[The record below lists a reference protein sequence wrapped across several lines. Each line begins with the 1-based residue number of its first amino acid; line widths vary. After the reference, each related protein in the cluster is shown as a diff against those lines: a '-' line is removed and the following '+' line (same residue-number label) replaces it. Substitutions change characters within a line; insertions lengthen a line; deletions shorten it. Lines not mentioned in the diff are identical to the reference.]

1 MTSCFVYSDSFPELV
16 RYLTER
22 TRDGFALRRRR
33 GGGECDGDGEERP
46 MKSAVIAVASRNV
59 QKKRK
64 GDDAWGAIEEVRR
77 LDKEVEEEETEK
89 PPPRLAV
96 KPKSLLGS
104 VENVK
109 PFVES
114 KVPLT
119 AGLHP
124 REPLRDVSAEGRRAD
139 NAEDASKKKGRP
151 GSGRRWIR
159 RCEWVRSR
167 RPLEASAEPGVRAG
181 VVGALGCRRGRFSSP
196 LVATSAPGS
205 GSGLKSRVRS
215 GTTTVSS
222 LGKRYRQMQMQMRR
236 GCLGGRGSFE
246 GGRRRGAR

>member
-22 TRDGFALRRRR
+22 TRDGTALRRRR
-33 GGGECDGDGEERP
+33 GGGECDGDGVERP

-64 GDDAWGAIEEVRR
+64 GDDAWGAIEALR
-77 LDKEVEEEETEK
+77 LDEEEETEK

-124 REPLRDVSAEGRRAD
+124 REPLRDVSAERRRAD
-139 NAEDASKKKGRP
+139 NAEDASKKKGR
-151 GSGRRWIR
+151 SR
-159 RCEWVRSR
+159 VRAKVDPSMR
-167 RPLEASAEPGVRAG
+167 MGPLEAAARGVGGAG
-181 VVGALGCRRGRFSSP
+181 GKGR
-196 LVATSAPGS
+196 
-205 GSGLKSRVRS
+205 
-215 GTTTVSS
+215 
-222 LGKRYRQMQMQMRR
+222 
-236 GCLGGRGSFE
+236 GGRGLGVSARKVQFTPSCDVGAGVGVGAKKSQLVKRDDDSFQSGKKVSANANANASGVPWWE
-246 GGRRRGAR
+246 RKL

>member
-22 TRDGFALRRRR
+22 TRDGTALRRRR
-33 GGGECDGDGEERP
+33 GGGECEGDGEERS

-96 KPKSLLGS
+96 KPKPLLGS

-114 KVPLT
+114 KVPLA

-124 REPLRDVSAEGRRAD
+124 REPLRDVSAERRRAN
-139 NAEDASKKKGRP
+139 NAEDASKKKGR
-151 GSGRRWIR
+151 SW
-159 RCEWVRSR
+159 
-167 RPLEASAEPGVRAG
+167 
-181 VVGALGCRRGRFSSP
+181 VGAEGSVHPKLRR
-196 LVATSAPGS
+196 
-205 GSGLKSRVRS
+205 
-215 GTTTVSS
+215 
-222 LGKRYRQMQMQMRR
+222 
-236 GCLGGRGSFE
+236 
-246 GGRRRGAR
+246 RRRGKKVATCEAGRRQFPVREKGIGKCKCKCVGGALVGEEALREDDDVARGERRM

>member
-22 TRDGFALRRRR
+22 TRDGLALRRRR
-33 GGGECDGDGEERP
+33 GGGECNGDGVERP

-64 GDDAWGAIEEVRR
+64 GDDAWGAIEAHR
-77 LDKEVEEEETEK
+77 LDKEAETEK

-114 KVPLT
+114 KVPLA

-124 REPLRDVSAEGRRAD
+124 REPLRDVSAERRRAD
-139 NAEDASKKKGRP
+139 NAEDAAKKKGR
-151 GSGRRWIR
+151 SR
-159 RCEWVRSR
+159 VRAKVDPSMR
-167 RPLEASAEPGVRAG
+167 MGPLEAAARGVGGAG
-181 VVGALGCRRGRFSSP
+181 GKGR
-196 LVATSAPGS
+196 
-205 GSGLKSRVRS
+205 
-215 GTTTVSS
+215 
-222 LGKRYRQMQMQMRR
+222 
-236 GCLGGRGSFE
+236 GGRGLGVSARKVQFTPSCDVGAGVGVGAKKSGVKRDDDSFQSGKKVSANANANASGVPWWE
-246 GGRRRGAR
+246 RKL

>member
-22 TRDGFALRRRR
+22 TRDALRRRR

-96 KPKSLLGS
+96 KPKPLLGS

-109 PFVES
+109 PFAES

-119 AGLHP
+119 VGLHP
-124 REPLRDVSAEGRRAD
+124 REPLRDVSAERRRAD
-139 NAEDASKKKGRP
+139 NAEDATKKKGR
-151 GSGRRWIR
+151 SR
-159 RCEWVRSR
+159 VRAKVDPSMR
-167 RPLEASAEPGVRAG
+167 MGPLEAAARGVGGAG
-181 VVGALGCRRGRFSSP
+181 GKGR
-196 LVATSAPGS
+196 
-205 GSGLKSRVRS
+205 
-215 GTTTVSS
+215 
-222 LGKRYRQMQMQMRR
+222 
-236 GCLGGRGSFE
+236 GGRGLGVSARKVQFTPSCDVGAGVGVGAKKSQLVKRDDDSFQSGKKVSANANANASGVPWWE
-246 GGRRRGAR
+246 RKL

>member
-1 MTSCFVYSDSFPELV
+1 MMTSCFVYSDSFPELV

-22 TRDGFALRRRR
+22 TRDGTALRRRR

-64 GDDAWGAIEEVRR
+64 GDDTWGAIEAH
-77 LDKEVEEEETEK
+77 EEAEDEDEEKETEK
-89 PPPRLAV
+89 PRLAV
-96 KPKSLLGS
+96 KPKPLLGS

-114 KVPLT
+114 KVPLA

-151 GSGRRWIR
+151 R
-159 RCEWVRSR
+159 VRTKVDPSMR
-167 RPLEASAEPGVRAG
+167 MGPLEAAARGVGGAGGKGRGGRGLGVSARKVQFTPSCDVDAG
-181 VVGALGCRRGRFSSP
+181 AVVGAKKSQ
-196 LVATSAPGS
+196 LVKRDDDRVQSGKKVSANANANAS
-205 GSGLKSRVRS
+205 GVPWWERKL
-215 GTTTVSS
+215 
-222 LGKRYRQMQMQMRR
+222 
-236 GCLGGRGSFE
+236 
-246 GGRRRGAR
+246 

>member
-64 GDDAWGAIEEVRR
+64 GDDAWGAIEAH
-77 LDKEVEEEETEK
+77 EEADEETETEK

-96 KPKSLLGS
+96 KPKPLLGS
-104 VENVK
+104 KK

-114 KVPLT
+114 KVPL
-119 AGLHP
+119 AVGLHP

-139 NAEDASKKKGRP
+139 NAEDASKKKGR
-151 GSGRRWIR
+151 
-159 RCEWVRSR
+159 SR
-167 RPLEASAEPGVRAG
+167 VCAKVDPSMRMGPLEAAARGVGGAG
-181 VVGALGCRRGRFSSP
+181 GKGR
-196 LVATSAPGS
+196 
-205 GSGLKSRVRS
+205 
-215 GTTTVSS
+215 
-222 LGKRYRQMQMQMRR
+222 
-236 GCLGGRGSFE
+236 GGRGLGVSARKVQFTPSCDVGAGVGVGAKKSQLVKRDDDSFQSGKKVSANANANASGVPWWE
-246 GGRRRGAR
+246 RKL

>member
-64 GDDAWGAIEEVRR
+64 GDDAWGAIEAH
-77 LDKEVEEEETEK
+77 EEADEETETEK

-96 KPKSLLGS
+96 KPKPLLGS
-104 VENVK
+104 KK

-114 KVPLT
+114 KVPL
-119 AGLHP
+119 AVGLQP

-139 NAEDASKKKGRP
+139 NAEDASKKKGR
-151 GSGRRWIR
+151 SR
-159 RCEWVRSR
+159 VRAKVDPSMR
-167 RPLEASAEPGVRAG
+167 MGPLEAAARGVGGAG
-181 VVGALGCRRGRFSSP
+181 
-196 LVATSAPGS
+196 
-205 GSGLKSRVRS
+205 
-215 GTTTVSS
+215 
-222 LGKRYRQMQMQMRR
+222 GK
-236 GCLGGRGSFE
+236 GRGS
-246 GGRRRGAR
+246 RGLGVSARKVQFTPSCDVGAGVGVGAKKSGVKRDDDSFQSGKKVSADADANASGVPWWERKL

>member
-22 TRDGFALRRRR
+22 TRDGTALRRRR
-33 GGGECDGDGEERP
+33 GGGECEGDGEERS

-64 GDDAWGAIEEVRR
+64 GDDTWGAIEEVRR

-119 AGLHP
+119 VGLHP
-124 REPLRDVSAEGRRAD
+124 REPLRDVSAERRRAD
-139 NAEDASKKKGRP
+139 NAEDAAKKKGR
-151 GSGRRWIR
+151 
-159 RCEWVRSR
+159 SR
-167 RPLEASAEPGVRAG
+167 VGAKVDPSMRMGPLEAAARGVGGAG
-181 VVGALGCRRGRFSSP
+181 GKGR
-196 LVATSAPGS
+196 
-205 GSGLKSRVRS
+205 
-215 GTTTVSS
+215 
-222 LGKRYRQMQMQMRR
+222 
-236 GCLGGRGSFE
+236 GGRGLGVSARKVQFTPSCDVGAGVGSGAKKSQLVKRDDDSFQSGKKVSANANANASGVPWWE
-246 GGRRRGAR
+246 RKL

>member
-46 MKSAVIAVASRNV
+46 MKSAVISVASRNV

-64 GDDAWGAIEEVRR
+64 GDDAWGAIEAHEEAE
-77 LDKEVEEEETEK
+77 DEDEEEETEK
-89 PPPRLAV
+89 PRLAV

-109 PFVES
+109 RFVES

-124 REPLRDVSAEGRRAD
+124 REPLRDVSAERRRAD
-139 NAEDASKKKGRP
+139 NAEDASKKKGR
-151 GSGRRWIR
+151 SR
-159 RCEWVRSR
+159 VRAKGDPSMR
-167 RPLEASAEPGVRAG
+167 MGPLEAAARGVGGAGGKGRGGMGLGVSARKVQFTPSCDVGAG
-181 VVGALGCRRGRFSSP
+181 VGVGAKKSGVKRDDDSFQSGKK
-196 LVATSAPGS
+196 VSANANANAS
-205 GSGLKSRVRS
+205 GVPWWERKL
-215 GTTTVSS
+215 
-222 LGKRYRQMQMQMRR
+222 
-236 GCLGGRGSFE
+236 
-246 GGRRRGAR
+246 

>member
-1 MTSCFVYSDSFPELV
+1 MMTSCFVYSDSFPELV

-22 TRDGFALRRRR
+22 TRDGLALRRRR
-33 GGGECDGDGEERP
+33 GGGECNGGGVERP

-64 GDDAWGAIEEVRR
+64 GDDTWGAIEAH
-77 LDKEVEEEETEK
+77 EEAEDEDEEKETEK
-89 PPPRLAV
+89 PRLAV
-96 KPKSLLGS
+96 KPKPLLGS

-114 KVPLT
+114 KVPLA

-151 GSGRRWIR
+151 R
-159 RCEWVRSR
+159 VRTKVDPSMR
-167 RPLEASAEPGVRAG
+167 MGPLEAAARGVGGAG
-181 VVGALGCRRGRFSSP
+181 GKGR
-196 LVATSAPGS
+196 
-205 GSGLKSRVRS
+205 
-215 GTTTVSS
+215 
-222 LGKRYRQMQMQMRR
+222 
-236 GCLGGRGSFE
+236 GGRGLGVSARKVQFTPSCDV
-246 GGRRRGAR
+246 GAGVGAKKSGVKLHDDDYQSGKKVSANANANANASGVPWWERKL

>member
-22 TRDGFALRRRR
+22 TRDALRRRR

-96 KPKSLLGS
+96 KPKPLLGS

-109 PFVES
+109 PFAES

-119 AGLHP
+119 VGLHP
-124 REPLRDVSAEGRRAD
+124 REPLRDVSAERRRAD
-139 NAEDASKKKGRP
+139 NAEDATKKKGR
-151 GSGRRWIR
+151 SR
-159 RCEWVRSR
+159 VRAKVDPSMR
-167 RPLEASAEPGVRAG
+167 MGPLEAAARGVGGAG
-181 VVGALGCRRGRFSSP
+181 GKGR
-196 LVATSAPGS
+196 
-205 GSGLKSRVRS
+205 
-215 GTTTVSS
+215 
-222 LGKRYRQMQMQMRR
+222 
-236 GCLGGRGSFE
+236 GGRGLGVSARKVQFTPSCDVGAGAGVGAKKSGVKRDDDSFQSGKKVSANANANASGVPWWE
-246 GGRRRGAR
+246 RKL

>member
-22 TRDGFALRRRR
+22 TRDGTALRRRR

-64 GDDAWGAIEEVRR
+64 GDDAWGAIEALR
-77 LDKEVEEEETEK
+77 LEAEEEEETEK

-114 KVPLT
+114 KIPLA

-124 REPLRDVSAEGRRAD
+124 REPLRDVSAERRRAD
-139 NAEDASKKKGRP
+139 NAEDASKKKGR
-151 GSGRRWIR
+151 SR
-159 RCEWVRSR
+159 VRAKVDPSMR
-167 RPLEASAEPGVRAG
+167 MGPLEAAARGLGGAGGKGRGGKGLGVSARKVQFTPSCDVGAGVGVRAKKSQLVKRDDDSFQSGKKVSANANANASG
-181 VVGALGCRRGRFSSP
+181 VPWWERKL
-196 LVATSAPGS
+196 
-205 GSGLKSRVRS
+205 
-215 GTTTVSS
+215 
-222 LGKRYRQMQMQMRR
+222 
-236 GCLGGRGSFE
+236 
-246 GGRRRGAR
+246 

>member
-1 MTSCFVYSDSFPELV
+1 
-16 RYLTER
+16 
-22 TRDGFALRRRR
+22 
-33 GGGECDGDGEERP
+33 

-77 LDKEVEEEETEK
+77 LDKEEEEEETEK

-114 KVPLT
+114 KVPLA

-139 NAEDASKKKGRP
+139 NAEDASKKKGR
-151 GSGRRWIR
+151 SR
-159 RCEWVRSR
+159 VRTKVDPSMR
-167 RPLEASAEPGVRAG
+167 MGPLEAAARGVGGAG
-181 VVGALGCRRGRFSSP
+181 GKGR
-196 LVATSAPGS
+196 
-205 GSGLKSRVRS
+205 
-215 GTTTVSS
+215 
-222 LGKRYRQMQMQMRR
+222 
-236 GCLGGRGSFE
+236 GGRGLGVSARKVQFTPSCDVGAGVGVGAKKSQLVKRDDDSFQSE
-246 GGRRRGAR
+246 KKVSANANANASGVPWWERKL

>member
-64 GDDAWGAIEEVRR
+64 GDDAWGAIEAHEEAE
-77 LDKEVEEEETEK
+77 DEDEEEETEK
-89 PPPRLAV
+89 PRLAV

-119 AGLHP
+119 VGLHP

-139 NAEDASKKKGRP
+139 NAEDAAKKKGR
-151 GSGRRWIR
+151 
-159 RCEWVRSR
+159 SR
-167 RPLEASAEPGVRAG
+167 VGAKVDPSTRMGPLEAAARGVGGAG
-181 VVGALGCRRGRFSSP
+181 GKGR
-196 LVATSAPGS
+196 
-205 GSGLKSRVRS
+205 
-215 GTTTVSS
+215 
-222 LGKRYRQMQMQMRR
+222 
-236 GCLGGRGSFE
+236 GGRGLGVSARKVQFTPSCDVGAGVGVGAKKSQLVKRDDDSFQSGKKVSAKASANASGVPWWE
-246 GGRRRGAR
+246 RKL

>member
-22 TRDGFALRRRR
+22 TRDGSALRRRR

-64 GDDAWGAIEEVRR
+64 GDDAWGAIEAPGWRQE
-77 LDKEVEEEETEK
+77 EEEETEK

-114 KVPLT
+114 KVPLA

-124 REPLRDVSAEGRRAD
+124 REPLRDVSAERRRAD
-139 NAEDASKKKGRP
+139 NAEDASKKKGRSRVRAKVDP
-151 GSGRRWIR
+151 SMRMGPLEAAARGRRW
-159 RCEWVRSR
+159 SR
-167 RPLEASAEPGVRAG
+167 G
-181 VVGALGCRRGRFSSP
+181 
-196 LVATSAPGS
+196 
-205 GSGLKSRVRS
+205 
-215 GTTTVSS
+215 
-222 LGKRYRQMQMQMRR
+222 
-236 GCLGGRGSFE
+236 
-246 GGRRRGAR
+246 

>member
-1 MTSCFVYSDSFPELV
+1 
-16 RYLTER
+16 
-22 TRDGFALRRRR
+22 
-33 GGGECDGDGEERP
+33 

-64 GDDAWGAIEEVRR
+64 GDDAWGAIEAHR

-114 KVPLT
+114 KIPLA

-124 REPLRDVSAEGRRAD
+124 REPLRDVSAERRRAD
-139 NAEDASKKKGRP
+139 NAEDASKKKGR
-151 GSGRRWIR
+151 
-159 RCEWVRSR
+159 SR
-167 RPLEASAEPGVRAG
+167 VCAKVDPSMRMGPLEAAARGLGGAGGKGRGGKGLGVSARKVQFTPSCDVGAG
-181 VVGALGCRRGRFSSP
+181 VGAKKSQ
-196 LVATSAPGS
+196 LVKRDDDSFQSGKKVSANANANAS
-205 GSGLKSRVRS
+205 GVPWWERKL
-215 GTTTVSS
+215 
-222 LGKRYRQMQMQMRR
+222 
-236 GCLGGRGSFE
+236 
-246 GGRRRGAR
+246 

>member
-1 MTSCFVYSDSFPELV
+1 MMTSCFVYSDSFPELV

-22 TRDGFALRRRR
+22 TRDGTALRRRR

-64 GDDAWGAIEEVRR
+64 GDDAWGAIEANEEA
-77 LDKEVEEEETEK
+77 DEEEEEETEK

-114 KVPLT
+114 KVPLA
-119 AGLHP
+119 AGLYP
-124 REPLRDVSAEGRRAD
+124 REPLRDVSAERRRAD
-139 NAEDASKKKGRP
+139 NAEDASKKKGR
-151 GSGRRWIR
+151 
-159 RCEWVRSR
+159 SR
-167 RPLEASAEPGVRAG
+167 ARTKGDPSMRMGPLEAAARGVGGAGGKGRGGKGLGVSARKVQFTPSCDVGAGAG
-181 VVGALGCRRGRFSSP
+181 VGAKKSGVKRDDDSFQSGKK
-196 LVATSAPGS
+196 VSANANANAS
-205 GSGLKSRVRS
+205 GVPWWERKL
-215 GTTTVSS
+215 
-222 LGKRYRQMQMQMRR
+222 
-236 GCLGGRGSFE
+236 
-246 GGRRRGAR
+246 

>member
-1 MTSCFVYSDSFPELV
+1 MMTSCFVYSDSFPELV

-64 GDDAWGAIEEVRR
+64 GDDAWGAIEANEEAEE
-77 LDKEVEEEETEK
+77 DKDEEETEK
-89 PPPRLAV
+89 PRLAV
-96 KPKSLLGS
+96 KPRPLLGS
-104 VENVK
+104 VEKVK

-151 GSGRRWIR
+151 R
-159 RCEWVRSR
+159 VRTKVDPSMR
-167 RPLEASAEPGVRAG
+167 MGPLEAAARGVGGAG
-181 VVGALGCRRGRFSSP
+181 GKGR
-196 LVATSAPGS
+196 
-205 GSGLKSRVRS
+205 
-215 GTTTVSS
+215 
-222 LGKRYRQMQMQMRR
+222 
-236 GCLGGRGSFE
+236 GGRGLGVSARKVQFTPSCDVGAGVGVGAKKSQLVKRDDDSFQSGKKVSANANANASGVPWWE
-246 GGRRRGAR
+246 RKL

>member
-64 GDDAWGAIEEVRR
+64 GDDAWGAIEAH
-77 LDKEVEEEETEK
+77 EEADEETETEK

-96 KPKSLLGS
+96 KPKPLLGS
-104 VENVK
+104 KK

-139 NAEDASKKKGRP
+139 NAEDASKKKGR
-151 GSGRRWIR
+151 
-159 RCEWVRSR
+159 SR
-167 RPLEASAEPGVRAG
+167 VGAKVDPSMRMGPLEAAARGVGGAG
-181 VVGALGCRRGRFSSP
+181 GKGR
-196 LVATSAPGS
+196 
-205 GSGLKSRVRS
+205 
-215 GTTTVSS
+215 
-222 LGKRYRQMQMQMRR
+222 
-236 GCLGGRGSFE
+236 GGRGLGVSARKVQFTPSCDVGAGVGVGAKKSQLVKRDDDSFQSGKKVSANANASGVPWWE
-246 GGRRRGAR
+246 RKL

>member
-1 MTSCFVYSDSFPELV
+1 
-16 RYLTER
+16 
-22 TRDGFALRRRR
+22 
-33 GGGECDGDGEERP
+33 

-64 GDDAWGAIEEVRR
+64 GDDAWGAIEALR
-77 LDKEVEEEETEK
+77 LDKEAETEK

-124 REPLRDVSAEGRRAD
+124 REPLRDVSAERRRAD
-139 NAEDASKKKGRP
+139 NAEDASKKKGR
-151 GSGRRWIR
+151 
-159 RCEWVRSR
+159 SR
-167 RPLEASAEPGVRAG
+167 VLAKGDPSMRMGPLEAAARGVGEAG
-181 VVGALGCRRGRFSSP
+181 G
-196 LVATSAPGS
+196 
-205 GSGLKSRVRS
+205 KSR
-215 GTTTVSS
+215 
-222 LGKRYRQMQMQMRR
+222 
-236 GCLGGRGSFE
+236 GGRGLGVSARKVQFTPSCDVGAGVGVGAKKSQLVKRDDDSFQSGKKVSANANANASGVPWWE
-246 GGRRRGAR
+246 RKL

>member
-22 TRDGFALRRRR
+22 TRDGTALRRRR
-33 GGGECDGDGEERP
+33 GGGECEGDGEERS

-119 AGLHP
+119 VGLHP
-124 REPLRDVSAEGRRAD
+124 REPLRDVSAERRRAD
-139 NAEDASKKKGRP
+139 NAEDAAKKKGRSRVGAKVDP
-151 GSGRRWIR
+151 SMRMGPLEAAARGVGGAVPSARRALGGLLAPFWACRPQRPFLLLQDGSRAVYRCQGSGRGRL
-159 RCEWVRSR
+159 SA
-167 RPLEASAEPGVRAG
+167 ASVEVQYM
-181 VVGALGCRRGRFSSP
+181 
-196 LVATSAPGS
+196 S
-205 GSGLKSRVRS
+205 GH
-215 GTTTVSS
+215 
-222 LGKRYRQMQMQMRR
+222 
-236 GCLGGRGSFE
+236 
-246 GGRRRGAR
+246 

>member
-22 TRDGFALRRRR
+22 TRDGTALRRRR
-33 GGGECDGDGEERP
+33 GGGECDGDGVERP

-64 GDDAWGAIEEVRR
+64 GDDAWGAIEAN
-77 LDKEVEEEETEK
+77 EEEEEDNETEK
-89 PPPRLAV
+89 PRLAV
-96 KPKSLLGS
+96 KPKSLLRS

-139 NAEDASKKKGRP
+139 NAEDASKKKGR
-151 GSGRRWIR
+151 SR
-159 RCEWVRSR
+159 VRAKVDPSMR
-167 RPLEASAEPGVRAG
+167 MGPLEAAARGVGGAG
-181 VVGALGCRRGRFSSP
+181 GKGR
-196 LVATSAPGS
+196 
-205 GSGLKSRVRS
+205 
-215 GTTTVSS
+215 
-222 LGKRYRQMQMQMRR
+222 
-236 GCLGGRGSFE
+236 GGRGLGVSARKVQFTPSCDVGAGVGAKKSQLVKRDDDSFQSGKKVSANANANASGVPWWE
-246 GGRRRGAR
+246 RKL

>member
-1 MTSCFVYSDSFPELV
+1 
-16 RYLTER
+16 
-22 TRDGFALRRRR
+22 
-33 GGGECDGDGEERP
+33 

-119 AGLHP
+119 VGLHP
-124 REPLRDVSAEGRRAD
+124 REPLRDVSAERRRAD
-139 NAEDASKKKGRP
+139 NAEDAAKKKRALP
-151 GSGRRWIR
+151 GRREGGSVDADGSAR
-159 RCEWVRSR
+159 GGRSR
-167 RPLEASAEPGVRAG
+167 
-181 VVGALGCRRGRFSSP
+181 GRW
-196 LVATSAPGS
+196 
-205 GSGLKSRVRS
+205 
-215 GTTTVSS
+215 
-222 LGKRYRQMQMQMRR
+222 
-236 GCLGGRGSFE
+236 GRG
-246 GGRRRGAR
+246 

>member
-22 TRDGFALRRRR
+22 TRDGLALRRRR
-33 GGGECDGDGEERP
+33 GGGECNGDGVERP

-64 GDDAWGAIEEVRR
+64 GDDAGGAIEAHR
-77 LDKEVEEEETEK
+77 LEEEEETEK

-114 KVPLT
+114 KVPLA

-124 REPLRDVSAEGRRAD
+124 REPLRDVSAERRRAD
-139 NAEDASKKKGRP
+139 NAEDASKKKGR
-151 GSGRRWIR
+151 SR
-159 RCEWVRSR
+159 VRAKVDPSMR
-167 RPLEASAEPGVRAG
+167 MGPLEAAARGVGGAG
-181 VVGALGCRRGRFSSP
+181 GKGR
-196 LVATSAPGS
+196 
-205 GSGLKSRVRS
+205 
-215 GTTTVSS
+215 
-222 LGKRYRQMQMQMRR
+222 
-236 GCLGGRGSFE
+236 GGRGLGVSARKVQFTPSCDVGAGVGVGAKKSQLVKRDDDSFQSGKKKVSANANANASGVPWWE
-246 GGRRRGAR
+246 RKL

>member
-22 TRDGFALRRRR
+22 TRDGTALRRRR
-33 GGGECDGDGEERP
+33 DGEERP

-124 REPLRDVSAEGRRAD
+124 REPLRDVSAERRRAD
-139 NAEDASKKKGRP
+139 NAEDASKKKGR
-151 GSGRRWIR
+151 SR
-159 RCEWVRSR
+159 VRTKVDPSMR
-167 RPLEASAEPGVRAG
+167 MGPLEAAARGVGGAG
-181 VVGALGCRRGRFSSP
+181 GKGR
-196 LVATSAPGS
+196 
-205 GSGLKSRVRS
+205 
-215 GTTTVSS
+215 
-222 LGKRYRQMQMQMRR
+222 
-236 GCLGGRGSFE
+236 GGRGLGVPARKVQFTPSCDVGAGVGVGAKKSQLVKRDDDSFQFGKKVSANANANASGVPWWE
-246 GGRRRGAR
+246 RKL

>member
-22 TRDGFALRRRR
+22 TRDGTALRRRR
-33 GGGECDGDGEERP
+33 GGGECEGDGEERS

-114 KVPLT
+114 KVPLA
-119 AGLHP
+119 AGLYP
-124 REPLRDVSAEGRRAD
+124 REPLRDVSAERRRAD
-139 NAEDASKKKGRP
+139 NAEDASKKKGRSRARTKGDPSMRTGRGQRQRP
-151 GSGRRWIR
+151 GREQLVPRRR
-159 RCEWVRSR
+159 RRATGCPTGPGAGAAKLPRQTGVAARRHRAVRR
-167 RPLEASAEPGVRAG
+167 RGGAVRVAPTRRAG
-181 VVGALGCRRGRFSSP
+181 RAPAGGLTGRFS
-196 LVATSAPGS
+196 
-205 GSGLKSRVRS
+205 
-215 GTTTVSS
+215 
-222 LGKRYRQMQMQMRR
+222 
-236 GCLGGRGSFE
+236 
-246 GGRRRGAR
+246 